1 VRVAREAGGRVVPQ
15 QLLRDTNAVL
25 QNPQDRRQL
34 ALVIYG
40 VSEHGMPLC
49 CDCTMVSPLRRDGSA
64 RPRADTRDGAAI
76 AEAESRKRRTYRE
89 LANSRTAKLMVLAS
103 EVGGRWGQDSLQLV
117 CRLAAQKARSA
128 PRLLRRSAELAWSN
142 RWWGL
147 LSVASQDTLAATL
160 SRDGFLALGG
170 PARVDDPDLGEVLVF
185 DTTAP
190 APSRL
195 PARP

>member
-1 VRVAREAGGRVVPQ
+1 MGTGLAPVR
-15 QLLRDTNAVL
+15 
-25 QNPQDRRQL
+25 
-34 ALVIYG
+34 
-40 VSEHGMPLC
+40 
-49 CDCTMVSPLRRDGSA
+49 
-64 RPRADTRDGAAI
+64 
-76 AEAESRKRRTYRE
+76 
-89 LANSRTAKLMVLAS
+89 
-103 EVGGRWGQDSLQLV
+103 
-117 CRLAAQKARSA
+117 RLAAQKARSA

-160 SRDGFLALGG
+160 SGDGFLALGG
-170 PARVDDPDLGEVLVF
+170 PAGVDDPDLGEVLVF